1 MNAEMAKNNLLWIY
15 SIFECIALSSEDAK
29 VIKTSIQFAI
39 EAIEY
44 QQRAID
50 GLEKWKDEHKKYM
63 EKNCKVE
70 GYNNV

>member
-1 MNAEMAKNNLLWIY
+1 MNAEMAKNNLLWVN

-44 QQRAID
+44 QQKAMD
-50 GLEKWKDEHKKYM
+50 GLEKWKEEHKKYM
-63 EKNCKVE
+63 EKNCKME